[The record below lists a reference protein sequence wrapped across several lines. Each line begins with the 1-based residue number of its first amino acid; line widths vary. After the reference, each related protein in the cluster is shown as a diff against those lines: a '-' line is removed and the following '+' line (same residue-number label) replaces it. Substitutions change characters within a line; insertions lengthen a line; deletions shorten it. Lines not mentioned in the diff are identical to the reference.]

1 MGLRIR
7 LVEPRPAGHNVY
19 DCVLLPRLG
28 LPLIGKMLAGSG
40 HDVRIYCEML
50 APVDLDD
57 ILGAD
62 LVGISSTTA
71 TAPAAY
77 RLADVLASAGVPV
90 VLGGPHVSFCA
101 DEALGHAPYVVR
113 GEGEQTIGELV
124 ACLEDGRPLE
134 DVRGLSFRAGDGE
147 PHHNPARPR
156 CTQEEFERLPAP
168 DLTLIEGH
176 RRMSARPIM
185 TQWGCPFDCEFCSV
199 VTMFSRVVRHRRT
212 DQVLAEL
219 EGIGAED
226 VFFYDDNFVV
236 NKART
241 TELLRSM
248 CAADITPPWAAQVR
262 ADASQYSLSRPEVD
276 HEFLTLMRQSGC
288 QMVMVGIEAIT
299 DEGLAQIG
307 KRQRVATIKQSVGAF
322 HDHGIAVHGMFV
334 AGLDTDTAA
343 SATATADFARR
354 LGIESFQLMVETP
367 GPGTRLWD
375 RVAAEGRLLSDDWS
389 LFDGHHVVMA
399 PAQMTALELQLGV
412 LEAMRRFYS
421 WPAILGSG
429 VTGALSHLPDLTSA
443 VRPALL
449 RQLPTIARL
458 AWARRWEDI
467 APLVDAA
474 LPAQVQARVTGALWL
489 PALRLYAR
497 HQLAAW
503 SKQDSSRAHLEFL
516 ASLG

>member
-7 LVEPRPAGHNVY
+7 LVEPRPAGHNIF
-19 DCVLLPRLG
+19 DRVLVPRLG
-28 LPLIGKMLAGSG
+28 LPLMGKMLAESG
-40 HDVRIYCEML
+40 HDVRIYCEVL

-57 ILGAD
+57 LLGAD

-77 RLADVLASAGVPV
+77 RLADLLGTAGVPV

-101 DEALGHAPYVVR
+101 DEALSHAHYVVR
-113 GEGEQTIGELV
+113 GEGQQTIAELV
-124 ACLEDGRPLE
+124 ACLEEGLPLE
-134 DVRGLSFRAGDGE
+134 EVRGLSYRADDGE

-156 CTQEEFERLPAP
+156 CTQEEFERLPVP
-168 DLTLIEGH
+168 DLSLIEGH
-176 RRMSARPIM
+176 RRLTTKPLM

-199 VTMFSRVVRHRRT
+199 ITMFSRAVRHRRT

-219 EGIGAED
+219 EGLGAEH

-248 CAADITPPWAAQVR
+248 CATGLTPTWSAQVR
-262 ADASQYSLSRPEVD
+262 ADAAQRSLSCPEVD
-276 HEFLTLMRQSGC
+276 HEFLTLMRRSGC
-288 QMVMVGIEAIT
+288 VVVMVGIEAIT

-307 KRQRVATIKQSVGAF
+307 KRQRVATVEQSVDAF

-334 AGLDTDTAA
+334 AGLDTDTAT

-354 LGIESFQLMVETP
+354 LGIETFQLMVETP

-421 WPAILGSG
+421 WPTILASG
-429 VTGALSHLPDLTSA
+429 VTSALSHLPDLTSA

-474 LPAQVQARVTGALWL
+474 LPAQVRARVNAALWL
-489 PALRLYAR
+489 PVLRLYAR
-497 HQLAAW
+497 RQLATW
-503 SKQDSSRAHLEFL
+503 GEQDSSRAHLDFL
-516 ASLG
+516 ASIS